1 MKNDYAA
8 INQLQYDK
16 KHPIAINIVRLD
28 VNQTYS
34 TVEVSRSLA
43 TINTTIPIDQVQHKL
58 PAVPSFGAC
67 QTPTQ

>member
-8 INQLQYDK
+8 INQPRYDK
-16 KHPIAINIVRLD
+16 NHRIVINIIHLD
-28 VNQTYS
+28 VDKTYS
-34 TVEVSRSLA
+34 TVEVSKSLA
-43 TINTTIPIDQVQHKL
+43 TTNTTIPIDQVQRKL